1 MFEVAKLLLYHY
13 VTLNTNKEMNQW
25 NVFET
30 IIIGWNPSGYIK
42 DRKRNETIGLISQIS
57 CSNNPFISSKRRN

>member
-1 MFEVAKLLLYHY
+1 MFEVAKLLLSHY

-25 NVFET
+25 NLFET
-30 IIIGWNPSGYIK
+30 IIIGWDPSGYIK
-42 DRKRNETIGLISQIS
+42 KNERIGLISQIS